1 MAARPAD
8 RRVLGALATV
18 RRRSGSE
25 VRAQC
30 GDRRQHCFID
40 RQIAGGLGCERGMGT
55 LERAA
60 QRAVAEHDPT
70 CGARGAAVPFGPRV
84 DELRLDVQDLVRP
97 TLRDRRHPGVDG
109 IGLEHE
115 QLALR
120 RTLLGRVQ
128 VEPRRTP
135 LDHRHRP
142 RRVRMGPVRVLHEPG
157 VERLDPVEPL
167 GAEICGVLSG
177 RDAKIR
183 EPGTSLSS
191 DRAMSISTNQL
202 KSGNHVEV
210 DGTVYK
216 VIEFQHVNPGKGA
229 AFVRTKLRRASDG
242 AVIDKTF
249 RAGEKLRSV
258 RSESRRMQFLYADGE
273 AAHFMNTETY
283 EQIELPEATL
293 AEALK
298 WIKVN
303 DEVEILFI
311 DEQASDVQVPGSVD
325 LEVTQT
331 DPGLRG
337 DTASGGGTK
346 PATLETGV
354 VVQVPLF
361 ISTGERIKVDTREG
375 RYLSRA

>member
-1 MAARPAD
+1 
-8 RRVLGALATV
+8 
-18 RRRSGSE
+18 
-25 VRAQC
+25 
-30 GDRRQHCFID
+30 
-40 RQIAGGLGCERGMGT
+40 
-55 LERAA
+55 
-60 QRAVAEHDPT
+60 
-70 CGARGAAVPFGPRV
+70 
-84 DELRLDVQDLVRP
+84 
-97 TLRDRRHPGVDG
+97 
-109 IGLEHE
+109 
-115 QLALR
+115 
-120 RTLLGRVQ
+120 
-128 VEPRRTP
+128 
-135 LDHRHRP
+135 
-142 RRVRMGPVRVLHEPG
+142 
-157 VERLDPVEPL
+157 
-167 GAEICGVLSG
+167 
-177 RDAKIR
+177 
-183 EPGTSLSS
+183 
-191 DRAMSISTNQL
+191 MSISTNQL

-258 RSESRRMQFLYADGE
+258 RSEARRMQFLYTDGD

-293 AEALK
+293 KDTLK

-311 DEQASDVQVPGSVD
+311 DDQPSDVQVPGSVD
-325 LEVTQT
+325 LEVTET

-361 ISTGERIKVDTREG
+361 ISTGEKVKVDTREG